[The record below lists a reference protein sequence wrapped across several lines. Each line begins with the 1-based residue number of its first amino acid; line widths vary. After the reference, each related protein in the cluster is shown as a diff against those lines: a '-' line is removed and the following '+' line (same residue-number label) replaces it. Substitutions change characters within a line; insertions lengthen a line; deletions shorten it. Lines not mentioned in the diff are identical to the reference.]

1 MNKFQ
6 RPKNGSYYQGTT
18 LKIKTDIPGK
28 LTVTF
33 ANTGGKR
40 PNRYLQV
47 NGTIFGE
54 GSGDG
59 ASAAQRTVTVP
70 VDKGEIVMT
79 GIYEPTQS
87 NYSAANGYQ
96 TYDAELAG
104 QPAFLNYY
112 KVVFTAMPGDVSG
125 TITASGY
132 NTYSTNYPVDL
143 STITGGTAYVA
154 TSVTDGKIV
163 LTKCTAKVP
172 AATGLF
178 IAGTAGETFTIS
190 TTADVTSAPATNL
203 LVAMPNGGT
212 VSKADEGKFNYVF
225 GWTEVSNPGF
235 YLINNTAATLG
246 DFKAYL
252 QTTNALS
259 TTAAARMGFLFVDEL
274 TGVNQ
279 IKKSTEILDGAI
291 YNLSGQRVA
300 QPTKGLYIVNG
311 KKYINQ

>member
-1 MNKFQ
+1 
-6 RPKNGSYYQGTT
+6 
-18 LKIKTDIPGK
+18 
-28 LTVTF
+28 
-33 ANTGGKR
+33 
-40 PNRYLQV
+40 
-47 NGTIFGE
+47 
-54 GSGDG
+54 
-59 ASAAQRTVTVP
+59 
-70 VDKGEIVMT
+70 
-79 GIYEPTQS
+79 
-87 NYSAANGYQ
+87 
-96 TYDAELAG
+96 
-104 QPAFLNYY
+104 
-112 KVVFTAMPGDVSG
+112 
-125 TITASGY
+125 
-132 NTYSTNYPVDL
+132 
-143 STITGGTAYVA
+143 
-154 TSVTDGKIV
+154 
-163 LTKCTAKVP
+163 
-172 AATGLF
+172 
-178 IAGTAGETFTIS
+178 
-190 TTADVTSAPATNL
+190 
-203 LVAMPNGGT
+203 MPNGGT